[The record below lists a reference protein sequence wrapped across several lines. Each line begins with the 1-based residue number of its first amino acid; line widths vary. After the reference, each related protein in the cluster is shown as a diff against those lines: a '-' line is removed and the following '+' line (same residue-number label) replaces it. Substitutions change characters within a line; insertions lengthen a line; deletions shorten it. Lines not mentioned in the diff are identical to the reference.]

1 MSLFVYVIDF
11 YIEMMVAQKTD
22 NIQTSKF
29 GSIFVF
35 TCAGFL
41 SLIWNHP
48 HVVIVIDKIKK
59 VIDEEHAL
67 SAGVVMAYFLYI
79 IGKNF
84 IRLFDMIFLN

>member
-11 YIEMMVAQKTD
+11 YIDMMVAQKTD

-35 TCAGFL
+35 TWAGFL

-48 HVVIVIDKIKK
+48 HVVIVIDKIKT
-59 VIDEEHAL
+59 VIEEEHAL

-79 IGKNF
+79 IG
-84 IRLFDMIFLN
+84 I